1 MYDYFR
7 ANRVAVALAFLF
19 VSAAGVVSAVQAD
32 GFSIR
37 AALLPGFLVPIIA
50 IGSAIGPVLCCFF
63 SDPLPLPRRMGRHG
77 ALRG

>member
-50 IGSAIGPVLCCFF
+50 IGSAIGPVLCWFF
-63 SDPLPLPRRMGRHG
+63 SEHRR
-77 ALRG
+77 LN